1 MSDETTK
8 ADCYSAGERR
18 WMEYGQQLRA
28 RWLDPIL
35 RRLDRW
41 RVTPDHITIASLGFG
56 VLFVPLWYLQ
66 YPWLAWSALMLHVIL
81 DGVDGPLARF
91 QKVDSQ
97 RGSFT
102 DSFCDQVIVS
112 VVTMAMMN
120 DSARIV
126 DVWGGSLFILLYVGV
141 LAMSMVRNALQVP
154 YSWLVRPR
162 FFLFAAIAV
171 ELLGCTHAVAWTIWI
186 SNILLA
192 IKTVSGFFKLRERLP
207 K

>member
-1 MSDETTK
+1 MTDETTK
-8 ADCYSAGERR
+8 ADCYSAGERQ
-18 WMEYGQQLRA
+18 WMEYGQHLRA
-28 RWLDPIL
+28 RWLNPLL
-35 RRLDRW
+35 RLLDRW

-66 YPWLAWSALMLHVIL
+66 FPWLAWSALMLHVIL

-120 DSARIV
+120 DSTRIV

-162 FFLFAAIAV
+162 FFLFAAIAA

-186 SNILLA
+186 SNFLLA

>member
-1 MSDETTK
+1 MTVETTK

-28 RWLDPIL
+28 RWLDPLL
-35 RRLDRW
+35 RLLDRW

-56 VLFVPLWYLQ
+56 ILFVPLWYVQ
-66 YPWLAWSALMLHVIL
+66 YPWIAWSALMLHVIL

-120 DSARIV
+120 DSTRIV

-171 ELLGCTHAVAWTIWI
+171 ELLGWTHAVAWTIWI
-186 SNILLA
+186 SNFLLA